1 MHIEHREI
9 GDKGMFGIF
18 LLTPCVPSNTYQLT
32 LNGTTLHTLGI
43 EGMLSCS
50 LALLVCTMHH
60 LFSSCHQLLVVG
72 LTLLRT
78 SLQPS
83 FVTPSNMF
91 NTHYWRQRVAGKIT
105 LPISSSYQLIFGA
118 HVECNLFVQ

>member
-9 GDKGMFGIF
+9 GDKRMFGIIF
-18 LLTPCVPSNTYQLT
+18 LVTPCVPSNTYKLT
-32 LNGTTLHTLGI
+32 LNGTTLPTLGV
-43 EGMLSCS
+43 EGNVELFSCPFGMHY
-50 LALLVCTMHH
+50 MHH

-83 FVTPSNMF
+83 CALY
-91 NTHYWRQRVAGKIT
+91 NT
-105 LPISSSYQLIFGA
+105 F
-118 HVECNLFVQ
+118 